1 VVLLRSSQTQHYLKN
16 HNGRPQAAFL
26 NADSGEVFIHHFWG
40 HHPGFSDFVPGLPSE
55 TPNLTKIASGLLER
69 TSYWRYIAVSQAG
82 VGHPDAGRLLS
93 DGLVDK

>member
-1 VVLLRSSQTQHYLKN
+1 LDKFCLVEQS
-16 HNGRPQAAFL
+16 RPYSHVILWISIELSTPEA
-26 NADSGEVFIHHFWG
+26 
-40 HHPGFSDFVPGLPSE
+40 GFSDFVPGLPSE